1 MSVFG
6 TSKIPKEHRE
16 AFDRETATK
25 AADGVWVMSLIT
37 FVLFPLTTFF
47 DQVMYPH
54 KLEALSAWRFATS
67 SAGLVFVGVQ
77 AVARRSDAHVRFAHI
92 FVGLFCAITCIG
104 LDGLIL
110 TAGGPESPYYNG
122 ITMLVVGVVVV
133 MPYGMWSMTSM
144 LAAIIIQFDIAAA
157 LFDDEVTSWRL
168 YVNAN
173 YFYWTIASIGL
184 VGVYTRFRLRVQ
196 EFIGRMEVE
205 TERQRSEQL
214 LLNMLPEE
222 VAYELRANGRVEARH
237 IPECTIMFSDFVGF
251 TQLSG
256 RVDPAELVRSLDR
269 AFSRFDEIV
278 ARWGLE
284 KLKTI
289 GDSYMCAGGVIGDQ
303 PDHLIACVLAGLEM
317 LRALEEEALT
327 APDGSPWNMRVGIHT
342 GPVVAGVIGARRFA
356 YDLWGDTVNTS
367 SRLESAAQPG
377 TLNLATEIY
386 DTIREFF
393 VGVDRG
399 FVPVR
404 GKGPMA
410 MTRVLRLRSQ
420 YAQDDEGRLP
430 NERFFADLE
439 LWLEHKGQE
448 QTVER
453 HILPARIVDHAE
465 HSHADPL
472 RTFTMLTPEDR
483 QELMR
488 IAEQV
493 PIQRGQVLIEEG
505 QGLSVL
511 FLVVQGLLGVR
522 MAREGVD
529 IEVAVLGPGE
539 IVGELSF
546 VSLEPASATVVGME
560 DGAALRFDLDELR
573 AMTGELPGTGARLFH
588 SLALVLARR
597 VREANARLFTFGSR
611 NETLAMERI
620 SKVMLDRLPPVLV
633 DAVHDAHTVLRPLT
647 ERGEID
653 EEQAFKDVQNAMTR
667 MLFTA
672 GAALVTADQDQRSA
686 IGAYA
691 LREAYPFLLR
701 SVLIERC
708 LVNDDGCL
716 SDSLAL
722 QAIRDRR
729 ALSEDRLGRL
739 IDRWFIELPLARAI
753 DGCTAFM
760 TDFVVETW
768 NDRKAR
774 GESGQWRVTSLSSG
788 PASELFDALVR
799 LDYPPEARLTCV
811 DGETEDLMTVG
822 RRARAEGLI
831 DQFTLIRSRV
841 LMRAALRGALRLVPQ
856 DLIYCQ
862 FLTSDI
868 EDGVFVELLDEV
880 YRQLNPGGAFVFG
893 QLFIPEP
900 TRMVLRY
907 LLDWPVATRSN
918 QEIDELVASS
928 SFGDADVEHRRDKA
942 GLYGFAIVRR
952 AR

>member
-1 MSVFG
+1 MFG
-6 TSKIPKEHRE
+6 ANRIPKAHQA
-16 AFDRETATK
+16 AFDRETASK
-25 AADGVWVMSLIT
+25 AADGVWVMSLIA
-37 FVLFPLTTFF
+37 FILFPLTTFF
-47 DQVMYPH
+47 DQIMYPSL
-54 KLEALSAWRFATS
+54 LEELSMWRFATS
-67 SAGLVFVGVQ
+67 AAGLIFVGVQ

-92 FVGLFCAITCIG
+92 FVAAFCAISCVG
-104 LDGLIL
+104 LDGLIM

-122 ITMLVVGVVVV
+122 LTMLVVGVVVV
-133 MPYGMWSMTSM
+133 MPYGMWPMTSI
-144 LAAIIIQFDIAAA
+144 LAAIIIQFNIAAV
-157 LFDDEVTSWRL
+157 LFDELTKWRL

-184 VGVYTRFRLRVQ
+184 LGVYTRYRLRVQ

-205 TERQRSEQL
+205 EERARNEEL

-222 VAYELRANGRVEARH
+222 VAFELRNHGRVEARH
-237 IPECTIMFSDFVGF
+237 IPDCTIMFSDFVGF

-256 RVDPAELVRSLDR
+256 RVDPGELVRSLDR

-278 ARWGLE
+278 TRWGLE

-289 GDSYMCAGGVIGDQ
+289 GDSYMCAGGVLGSQ
-303 PDHLIACVLAGLEM
+303 PDHLIANVLAGLEM

-327 APDGSPWNMRVGIHT
+327 APDGSRWNMRVGIHS

-356 YDLWGDTVNTS
+356 YDLWGDTVNTA

-386 DTIREFF
+386 DTVREFF

-439 LWLEHKGQE
+439 AWIDHRGTQS
-448 QTVER
+448 TVER
-453 HILPARIVDHAE
+453 HILPARIVDGAS
-465 HSHADPL
+465 HSALDPL

-483 QELMR
+483 RELMR
-488 IAEQV
+488 IAESV

-511 FLVVQGLLGVR
+511 FLVVEGLLGVR
-522 MAREGVD
+522 MARDGVD
-529 IEVAVLGPGE
+529 IEVAVLGSGE

-560 DGAALRFDLDELR
+560 DGTALRFDLDELR
-573 AMTGELPGTGARLFH
+573 AMTAEMPGTGARLFH

-597 VREANARLFTFGSR
+597 VREANARLFSFGSR
-611 NETLAMERI
+611 SETLALERA
-620 SKVMLDRLPPVLV
+620 SKVMLDRLPAVLV
-633 DAVHDAHTVLRPLT
+633 DAVHDAHAILRPLA
-647 ERGEID
+647 EDAFED
-653 EEQAFKDVQNAMTR
+653 SEQAFKDVQLAMGKL
-667 MLFTA
+667 LFTA
-672 GAALVTADQDQRSA
+672 GAALVTAEAAQRSA

-708 LVNDDGCL
+708 LVNEDGCL

-722 QAIRDRR
+722 QAIRERR
-729 ALSEDRLGRL
+729 ALSEDPLGRL
-739 IDRWFIELPLARAI
+739 IDRWFVELPLARAI
-753 DGCTAFM
+753 DGATAFM
-760 TDFVVETW
+760 TDFVVDSYK
-768 NDRKAR
+768 NRVVRKDEEPA
-774 GESGQWRVTSLSSG
+774 WRITSLASG

-799 LDYPPEARLTCV
+799 LEYPQEARLTCV
-811 DGETEDLMTVG
+811 DGETDDLMTVG

-841 LMRAALRGALRLVPQ
+841 LMRAAMRSMLRLVPQ

-862 FLTSDI
+862 FFTTDL
-868 EDGVFVELLDEV
+868 EDAVFVELLDEI
-880 YRQLNPGGAFVFG
+880 YRLLAPGGAFVFG
-893 QLFIPEP
+893 QLFMPEP
-900 TRMVLRY
+900 TRLVLRY
-907 LLDWPVATRSN
+907 LLDWPVSSRGN
-918 QEIDELVASS
+918 QAIDELVASS
-928 SFGDADVEHRRDKA
+928 SFGDADVEHRRDA
-942 GLYGFAIVRR
+942 DGLYGFAIVRR
-952 AR
+952 PR

>member
-1 MSVFG
+1 MFG
-6 TSKIPKEHRE
+6 TNRIPKAHQA
-16 AFDRETATK
+16 AFDRETASK
-25 AADGVWVMSLIT
+25 AADGVWVMSLIA
-37 FVLFPLTTFF
+37 FILFPLTTFF
-47 DQVMYPH
+47 DQVMYPDR
-54 KLEALSAWRFATS
+54 LEQLSLWRFATS
-67 SAGLVFVGVQ
+67 AAGLVFVGVQ
-77 AVARRSDAHVRFAHI
+77 AVARRTDAHVRFAHS
-92 FVGLFCAITCIG
+92 FVGAFCGISCIG

-122 ITMLVVGVVVV
+122 LTMLVVGVVVV
-133 MPYGMWSMTSM
+133 MPYGMWPMTAILS
-144 LAAIIIQFDIAAA
+144 AIIIQFNIAAA
-157 LFDDEVTSWRL
+157 LFDEEITMWRL

-184 VGVYTRFRLRVQ
+184 LGVYTRFRLRVQ

-205 TERQRSEQL
+205 EERARNEEL

-222 VAYELRANGRVEARH
+222 VAFELRNHGRVEARH
-237 IPECTIMFSDFVGF
+237 IPDCTIMFSDFVGF

-256 RVDPAELVRSLDR
+256 RVDPGELVRSLDR

-278 ARWGLE
+278 TRWGLE

-289 GDSYMCAGGVIGDQ
+289 GDSYMCAGGVLGDQ
-303 PDHLIACVLAGLEM
+303 PDHLIACILAGLEM

-327 APDGSPWNMRVGIHT
+327 APDGSRWNMRVGIHS

-356 YDLWGDTVNTS
+356 YDLWGDTVNTA

-377 TLNLATEIY
+377 TLNLATEVY
-386 DTIREFF
+386 DSVREFF

-410 MTRVLRLRSQ
+410 MTRVLRLRAQ

-430 NERFFADLE
+430 NERFFGDLE
-439 LWLEHKGQE
+439 VWLEHKGQ
-448 QTVER
+448 QQAVER
-453 HILPARIVDHAE
+453 HILPARIVDGAH
-465 HSHADPL
+465 HSSGDPL
-472 RTFTMLTPEDR
+472 RTFSMLTPEDR
-483 QELMR
+483 KELMR
-488 IAEQV
+488 IAETV

-511 FLVVQGLLGVR
+511 FLVVEGLLGVR

-560 DGAALRFDLDELR
+560 DGTALRFDLDEIR
-573 AMTGELPGTGARLFH
+573 AMTGEMPGTGARLFH

-597 VREANARLFTFGSR
+597 VREANARLFSFGSR
-611 NETLAMERI
+611 AETLALERA
-620 SKVMLDRLPPVLV
+620 SKVMLDRLPSVLV
-633 DAVHDAHTVLRPLT
+633 DAVHGAHDILRPLA
-647 ERGEID
+647 EDGIDD
-653 EEQAFKDVQNAMTR
+653 EEQGFKDVQLAMGKL
-667 MLFTA
+667 LFTT
-672 GAALVTADQDQRSA
+672 GVALVTAEPSQRSA

-722 QAIRDRR
+722 QAIRERR
-729 ALSEDRLGRL
+729 ALSEDPLGRL
-739 IDRWFIELPLARAI
+739 IDRWFVELPLARAI
-753 DGCTAFM
+753 DGATAFM
-760 TDFVVETW
+760 TNFIVDSHANRGT
-768 NDRKAR
+768 RKDDDPA
-774 GESGQWRVTSLSSG
+774 WRVTSLASG

-799 LDYPPEARLTCV
+799 LEYPQEARLTCV
-811 DGETEDLMTVG
+811 DGETDDLMTVG

-841 LMRAALRGALRLVPQ
+841 LIRAAMRSALRLVPQ

-862 FLTSDI
+862 FLTTDL

-880 YRQLNPGGAFVFG
+880 YRLLAPGGAFVFG
-893 QLFIPEP
+893 QLFMPEP
-900 TRMVLRY
+900 TRLVLRY
-907 LLDWPVATRSN
+907 LLDWPVSTRTN
-918 QEIDELVASS
+918 QNIDELVASS
-928 SFGDADVEHRRDKA
+928 SFGDADIEHRRDA
-942 GLYGFAIVRR
+942 DGLFGFAIVRR
-952 AR
+952 PR